1 MILDRVGVG
10 LEERDASATAAL
22 ATAASAV
29 TASAM
34 AASLTVC
41 SANASSALLGGIC
54 VGLGRVPIV
63 IGTWQRPVIVILVI
77 TQYDDD
83 GISTTQATVAV
94 PQQGGRRPRGT
105 RTRGG
110 ALVRVKGRGGEEG
123 PAITV
128 LFAGTVIDH
137 QVHPP
142 SHRPRAEANSDFKFR
157 TRRK

>member
-41 SANASSALLGGIC
+41 SATASSALLGGLC

-110 ALVRVKGRGGEEG
+110 ALVRVKGRGGEE
-123 PAITV
+123 V
-128 LFAGTVIDH
+128 AGTIIDH
-137 QVHPP
+137 HVHPP

>member
-41 SANASSALLGGIC
+41 SATASSALFGGIC

-94 PQQGGRRPRGT
+94 PQQGGSYPRGT
-105 RTRGG
+105 
-110 ALVRVKGRGGEEG
+110 
-123 PAITV
+123 
-128 LFAGTVIDH
+128 
-137 QVHPP
+137 
-142 SHRPRAEANSDFKFR
+142 
-157 TRRK
+157 